1 MNEIKKEHI
10 LAAIKEI
17 DEQGIRSGRHSSTYD
32 VIHEGKSYPPK
43 LVISIANR
51 FATGEELDSSI
62 FSGGMDTPAFQLL
75 KKEGFEIVSKR
86 NDIQDLI
93 RKYKKHI
100 LQTQLKDEK
109 YKWELLHEF
118 KGRPNIDAPDLLEE
132 FKSIKYTN
140 LIYAMGIAVLYHLL
154 NAKPEEMR
162 SLFRKLFDES
172 NDLTQRIKSF
182 NIESLALYRS
192 LGETLQHHQD
202 ERTIASYLTFYNP
215 EKYTFYKYSFYKKLC
230 GLLNEKE
237 AKKNEKYPHYLQ
249 LIHRLIEEYIQH
261 DIELIELVKSYIP
274 EYYDGSNNLLLT
286 QDILYQMLDKNDD
299 LQEINV
305 KEEFANWF
313 IANDGKISNYYSK
326 QFGSKKERLI
336 DELDLYEDEYK
347 ENFNREIFIIN
358 VNDFINQFKIIKK
371 NIYDKTTEFSKFSEK
386 RSSDKPRAILGNNNY
401 LKFLLERFSQQQTI
415 NYWIFQGNPKFYDVA
430 GALQDDVLT
439 SWKVAAHK
447 DKIRI
452 GDKVILWISGEDS
465 GCYAL
470 AEVTS
475 EVGKIPVNVEE
486 IKYYKSDYDENEDR
500 ISIEIEHNYFNSPI
514 LWKTIKENGV
524 FKDFKGGNQGTNF
537 TATKEQYEALLDLD
551 SIKSGI
557 DMGKINN
564 RIIQPLNQILYG
576 PPGTGKTFELQNAH
590 FDNFTIRETALT
602 REQYLESVVAD
613 LTWWQVISIAVLDLG
628 KTKVNDIVNHE
639 LIKIKE
645 KLSSSKTVRPT
656 IWGQLQSHTVMEC
669 PFVNVSNRSEPLYF
683 SKSEDSQWTIDE
695 KLLEDYYPE
704 GKKILAISENYKPS
718 NDTLI
723 KNYDFV
729 TFHQSFSYEDFVEGI
744 KPRLDEGE
752 TEVAFEI
759 KDGIF
764 KKLCIKA
771 EADPKNKYAIFIDE
785 INRGNV
791 SAIFGELITLIEDD
805 KRLGSTNELKVKLP
819 YSKRE
824 LGVPSNLYII
834 GTMNTADRSVEALD
848 TALRRRFSFSEI
860 MPNPALLEEIQFND
874 FNLAEVLKTIN
885 ERIEVLIDRDHTIG
899 HSYFLKIKNGDI
911 ASLKSVFKNNI
922 FPLLQEYFY
931 HDYEKIALILGEGF
945 IRLKENQTV
954 NFAKFKNIDAPEVS
968 PQFELIDKIEDIEV
982 AVHLL
987 LNRNV

>member
-1 MNEIKKEHI
+1 MIAALEAN
-10 LAAIKEI
+10 AIK
-17 DEQGIRSGRHSSTYD
+17 TW
-32 VIHEGKSYPPK
+32 
-43 LVISIANR
+43 
-51 FATGEELDSSI
+51 T
-62 FSGGMDTPAFQLL
+62 
-75 KKEGFEIVSKR
+75 VS
-86 NDIQDLI
+86 
-93 RKYKKHI
+93 
-100 LQTQLKDEK
+100 
-109 YKWELLHEF
+109 
-118 KGRPNIDAPDLLEE
+118 
-132 FKSIKYTN
+132 
-140 LIYAMGIAVLYHLL
+140 
-154 NAKPEEMR
+154 
-162 SLFRKLFDES
+162 
-172 NDLTQRIKSF
+172 
-182 NIESLALYRS
+182 
-192 LGETLQHHQD
+192 
-202 ERTIASYLTFYNP
+202 
-215 EKYTFYKYSFYKKLC
+215 
-230 GLLNEKE
+230 
-237 AKKNEKYPHYLQ
+237 
-249 LIHRLIEEYIQH
+249 
-261 DIELIELVKSYIP
+261 
-274 EYYDGSNNLLLT
+274 
-286 QDILYQMLDKNDD
+286 
-299 LQEINV
+299 
-305 KEEFANWF
+305 
-313 IANDGKISNYYSK
+313 
-326 QFGSKKERLI
+326 
-336 DELDLYEDEYK
+336 
-347 ENFNREIFIIN
+347 
-358 VNDFINQFKIIKK
+358 
-371 NIYDKTTEFSKFSEK
+371 
-386 RSSDKPRAILGNNNY
+386 
-401 LKFLLERFSQQQTI
+401 
-415 NYWIFQGNPKFYDVA
+415 
-430 GALQDDVLT
+430 
-439 SWKVAAHK
+439 AHK
-447 DKIRI
+447 DKIKI
-452 GDKVILWISGEDS
+452 GDKIILWLTGQNS

-470 AEVTS
+470 ARVTS
-475 EVGKIPVNVEE
+475 AVTYRKEE
-486 IKYYKSDYDENEDR
+486 NSEMDFYLKSTEQVDNNR
-500 ISIEIEHNYFNSPI
+500 VSIEIEHNYFNNPV
-514 LWKTIKENGV
+514 LWETIKNDDV
-524 FKDFKGGNQGTNF
+524 FKDFKGGSQGTNF
-537 TATKEQYEALLDLD
+537 TTIREQYETLLDLN

-557 DMGKINN
+557 DMGTINN

-576 PPGTGKTFELQNAH
+576 PPGTGKTFELQNTH

-602 REQYLESVVAD
+602 KEQYLESVVAD

-683 SKSEDSQWTIDE
+683 SKSEDSLWTIDE

-791 SAIFGELITLIEDD
+791 SAVFGELITLIEDD

-885 ERIEVLIDRDHTIG
+885 ERIEVLLDRDHTIG
-899 HSYFLKIKNGDI
+899 HSYFLKIRNGDVV
-911 ASLKSVFKNNI
+911 SLKSVFKNNI

-945 IRLKENQTV
+945 VRVKENQTV
-954 NFAKFKNIDAPEVS
+954 KFANFNDINTPDIGT
-968 PQFELIDKIEDIEV
+968 QFELIDKIEDIEG